1 MNKNDEQKVLDFF
14 KEGKGKNLSEIT
26 SYMGWSPKLKK
37 ENREFLEK
45 LVESGDLILSKRGKY
60 NTPKNL
66 GYIIGN
72 LDVVKDR
79 FAFVDTEDF
88 GVFIP
93 KSKFN
98 GAFNGDLVMV
108 EISNETSGAKK
119 DGEVVKILKRERNTI
134 IGIYQANQQ
143 FGFVVPTHSFGN
155 DIFVPKKFNG
165 GAQNGELVVC
175 EIISWG
181 DKDKKPEGKV
191 TERIGD
197 PYDTNNMIEAL
208 IIREGLSMDFSPKL
222 IKKAKE
228 LSDHLS
234 EEEITKRHD
243 LRDLPI
249 ITIDGDDA
257 KDLDDAVY
265 VEKLENG
272 NFKLIVCIADVSY
285 YVPFGSAL
293 DMEARKRGNSV
304 YLVDRVIPM
313 FPREISN
320 GLCSLNP
327 HENKFVFTCEMEID
341 SKGQVVSHETY
352 KAVISTAHRMT
363 YNGVNK
369 ILAGDETYTEEYKDI
384 NKMVF
389 EMLEL
394 SHILRGLKY
403 SRGSIDFDIP
413 EVKAVLGEDKKV
425 EYLKVIERGESEK
438 IIEDFMIAA
447 NETVAEKIFWMELPF
462 LYRTHEKPDP
472 DRITALNES
481 IKKFG
486 YSLHSHE
493 DLHPGKFQKIIEQ
506 SKEDGNSQIIHK
518 LILMSLKQARYTVDN
533 IGHFGLSSQYYTH
546 FTSPIRRYADLMV
559 HRVINETLT
568 GFPSKKTIKMFKD
581 EMTAIGAHISKTER
595 TAMKLESESVK
606 IKIVEYMLDKIG
618 EEYKSKIIG
627 FNKTKIF
634 FETEEHVEC
643 FFDGVNSPNYFVFDE
658 VNYAMLNEDTGEIF
672 KLGDTVEVSI
682 VRADLSQLEVEV
694 VPVQYLEQYRGP
706 RQFRKK
712 Y

>member
-1 MNKNDEQKVLDFF
+1 MKITKEEEILSLF
-14 KEGKGKNLSEIT
+14 KKGKGKTLSEIT

-37 ENREFLEK
+37 QNRAELET
-45 LVESGDLILSKRGKY
+45 LIESGNLILSKRGKY
-60 NTPKNL
+60 NTPVNL
-66 GYIIGN
+66 GYITGT
-72 LDVVKDR
+72 LDVIKDR
-79 FAFVDTEDF
+79 FAFVDTPDF

-108 EISNETSGAKK
+108 HLSNESTGAKK
-119 DGEVVKILKRERNTI
+119 EGEVFKVLKREKNTI
-134 IGIYQANQQ
+134 IGIYQSNDR
-143 FGFVVPTHSFGN
+143 FGFVVPTHSFGK
-155 DIFVPKKFNG
+155 DIFVSKRFNG
-165 GAQNGELVVC
+165 GAHNGELVVC

-181 DKDKKPEGKV
+181 EKDKKPEGKI

-228 LSDHLS
+228 LSDELT
-234 EEEITKRHD
+234 EEEISKRHD
-243 LRDLPI
+243 LRHLPI

-265 VEKLENG
+265 VEKLDNG

-285 YVPFGSAL
+285 YIPFGSAL
-293 DMEARKRGNSV
+293 DIEARKRGNSV

-320 GLCSLNP
+320 ELCSLNP

-341 SKGQVVSHETY
+341 TKGQIINHETY

-363 YNGVNK
+363 YGGVNK
-369 ILAGDETYTEEYKDI
+369 ILAKDKEWTEEYKNI
-384 NKMVF
+384 NKMIF

-394 SHILRGLKY
+394 SHILRALKY

-413 EVKAVLGEDKKV
+413 EVKAILGEDKKV
-425 EYLKVIERGESEK
+425 EYLKIIERGESER

-472 DRITALNES
+472 DRIQALGES
-481 IKKFG
+481 LKKFG
-486 YSLHSHE
+486 YTLHTSE

-506 SKEDGNSQIIHK
+506 AKEDGNTQLVHK

-533 IGHFGLSSQYYTH
+533 IGHFGLSSQYYAH

-559 HRVINETLT
+559 HRVITETLSNY
-568 GFPSKKTIKMFKD
+568 PNKKTIKIFKD
-581 EMTAIGAHISKTER
+581 EMPAIATHISKTER
-595 TAMKLESESVK
+595 TAMKLEQESVK
-606 IKIVEYMLDKIG
+606 IKIVEYMLEKIG
-618 EEYKSKIIG
+618 EEYKAKIIG

-634 FETEEHVEC
+634 FETEEYVEC
-643 FFDGVNSPNYFVFDE
+643 FFDGVNSPNYFTFDE
-658 VNYAMLNEDTGEIF
+658 INYTMTNEDTEQTF
-672 KLGDTVEVSI
+672 KLGDVIDISI
-682 VRADLSQLEVEV
+682 VRADLSELEVEV
-694 VPVQYLEQYRGP
+694 VPTEYLDQYRGP
-706 RQFRKK
+706 RQYRKR
-712 Y
+712 

>member
-1 MNKNDEQKVLDFF
+1 MTITNEEKILSIF
-14 KEGKGKNLSEIT
+14 KKGKAKSISEIT
-26 SYMGWSPKLKK
+26 SYMGWSPKFKK
-37 ENREFLEK
+37 DNRVILDK
-45 LVESGDLILSKRGKY
+45 LVKDGELILSKRGKY
-60 NTPKNL
+60 NTPTNM
-66 GYIIGN
+66 GYITGT
-72 LDVVKDR
+72 LDVIKDR
-79 FAFVDTEDF
+79 FAFVDTSDF

-108 EISNETSGAKK
+108 QLSSESTGAKK
-119 DGEVVKILKRERNTI
+119 EGEVFKVLKREKNTI
-134 IGIYQANQQ
+134 IGIYQSNER
-143 FGFVVPTHSFGN
+143 FGFVVPTHSFGK
-155 DIFVPKKFNG
+155 DIFVPKRFNG
-165 GAQNGELVVC
+165 GAHNGELVVC
-175 EIISWG
+175 EIVSWG
-181 DKDKKPEGKV
+181 EKDKKPEGKIV
-191 TERIGD
+191 DRIGD

-208 IIREGLSMDFSPKL
+208 IIREGLSMDFKPKL
-222 IKKAKE
+222 IKKAQE
-228 LSDHLS
+228 LSDELT
-234 EEEITKRHD
+234 EEEIEKRHD
-243 LRDLPI
+243 LRHLPI

-265 VEKLENG
+265 VEKLDNG

-293 DMEARKRGNSV
+293 DIEARKRGNSV

-341 SKGQVVSHETY
+341 NKGQVVNHETY

-363 YNGVNK
+363 YEGVNK
-369 ILAGDETYTEEYKDI
+369 ILAKDPEWTSEYQDI
-384 NKMVF
+384 NKMIF

-394 SHILRGLKY
+394 SLILRGLKH

-413 EVKAVLGEDKKV
+413 EVKAILGEDKKV
-425 EYLKVIERGESEK
+425 QYLKVIDRGESER

-472 DRITALNES
+472 DRIQALGES
-481 IKKFG
+481 LKRFG
-486 YSLHSHE
+486 YTLHLSE
-493 DLHPGKFQKIIEQ
+493 ELHPGKFQKIIEQ
-506 SKEDGNSQIIHK
+506 AKEDGNSQLVHK

-533 IGHFGLSSQYYTH
+533 IGHFGLASQYYAH

-559 HRVINETLT
+559 HRVITETLT
-568 GFPSKKTIKMFKD
+568 GYPNKKLMKQYKE
-581 EMTAIGAHISKTER
+581 EMGAIGSHISKTER
-595 TAMKLESESVK
+595 TAMKLEQESVK
-606 IKIVEYMLDKIG
+606 IKIVEYMLEKIG
-618 EEYKSKIIG
+618 EEYKARIIG

-643 FFDGVNSPNYFVFDE
+643 FFDGVNSPNYFTFDE
-658 VNYAMLNEDTGEIF
+658 VNYSMTNEDTDETF
-672 KLGDTVEVSI
+672 KLGDIIDISV
-682 VRADLSQLEVEV
+682 VRADLSALEVEV
-694 VPVQYLEQYRGP
+694 VPAQYLDQYRGP
-706 RQFRKK
+706 RKFRAR
-712 Y
+712 

>member
-1 MNKNDEQKVLDFF
+1 MKITQEEKILSLFNK
-14 KEGKGKNLSEIT
+14 GKGKSISEIT
-26 SYMGWSPKLKK
+26 SAMGWSPKLKK
-37 ENREFLEK
+37 QNREILDK
-45 LVESGDLILSKRGKY
+45 LVEAGELILSKRGKY

-66 GYIIGN
+66 GYITGTLEVI
-72 LDVVKDR
+72 KDR

-98 GAFNGDLVMV
+98 GAFNGDLVLV
-108 EISNETSGAKK
+108 QLSNETTGAKK
-119 DGEVVKILKRERNTI
+119 EGEVFKILKREKNTI
-134 IGIYQANQQ
+134 IGIYQSNER
-143 FGFVVPTHSFGN
+143 FGFVVPTHSFGK
-155 DIFVPKKFNG
+155 DIFVPKRFNG
-165 GAQNGELVVC
+165 GAHNGELVVC

-181 DKDKKPEGKV
+181 EKDKKPEGKIM
-191 TERIGD
+191 ERIGD

-208 IIREGLSMDFSPKL
+208 IIREGLSMDFPPKL

-228 LSDHLS
+228 LTDHLT
-234 EEEITKRHD
+234 EEEIAKRHD
-243 LRDLPI
+243 LRHLPI

-265 VEKLENG
+265 VEKLKNG

-285 YVPFGSAL
+285 YVPFGCGL
-293 DMEARKRGNSV
+293 DIEARKRGNSV

-327 HENKFVFTCEMEID
+327 HENKFVFTCDMEID
-341 SKGQVVSHETY
+341 NKGNVINHETY

-363 YNGVNK
+363 YSGVNK
-369 ILAGDETYTEEYKDI
+369 ILDGDKEWTEEYKDI
-384 NKMVF
+384 KNMVF

-394 SHILRGLKY
+394 SHILRELKY

-413 EVKAVLGEDKKV
+413 EVKAILDENKKV
-425 EYLKVIERGESEK
+425 EYLKVIERGESER

-472 DRITALNES
+472 DRIQALGES
-481 IKKFG
+481 LKKFG
-486 YSLHSHE
+486 YYLHSSD

-506 SKEDGNSQIIHK
+506 AKEDGNSQLVHK
-518 LILMSLKQARYTVDN
+518 LILMSLKQARYTVEN
-533 IGHFGLSSQYYTH
+533 IGHFGLSSQYYAH

-568 GFPSKKTIKMFKD
+568 SYPNKKLMKLYKD
-581 EMTAIGAHISKTER
+581 EMSTIASHISKTER
-595 TAMKLESESVK
+595 TAMKLEQESVK
-606 IKIVEYMLDKIG
+606 IKIVEYMLEKIG
-618 EEYKSKIIG
+618 EEYKARIIG

-634 FETEEHVEC
+634 FETEEYVEC
-643 FFDGVNSPNYFVFDE
+643 FFDGANSPNYFEFDE
-658 VNYAMLNEDTGEIF
+658 VNYTMTNNDTGDSF
-672 KLGDTVEVSI
+672 NLGDIIEISV
-682 VRADLSQLEVEV
+682 VRADLSELEVEV
-694 VPVQYLEQYRGP
+694 VPTQYLEDYRGP
-706 RQFRKK
+706 RKFRSR
-712 Y
+712 

>member
-1 MNKNDEQKVLDFF
+1 MTITNEEKILSIF
-14 KEGKGKNLSEIT
+14 KKGKAKSISEIT
-26 SYMGWSPKLKK
+26 SYMGWSPKFKK
-37 ENREFLEK
+37 DNRVILDK
-45 LVESGDLILSKRGKY
+45 LVKDGELILSKRGKY
-60 NTPKNL
+60 NTPTNM
-66 GYIIGN
+66 GYITGT
-72 LDVVKDR
+72 LDVIKDR
-79 FAFVDTEDF
+79 FAFVDTSDF

-108 EISNETSGAKK
+108 QLSSESTGAKK
-119 DGEVVKILKRERNTI
+119 EGEVFKVLKREKNTI
-134 IGIYQANQQ
+134 IGIYQSNER
-143 FGFVVPTHSFGN
+143 FGFVVPTHSFGK
-155 DIFVPKKFNG
+155 DIFVPKRFNG
-165 GAQNGELVVC
+165 GAHNGELVVC
-175 EIISWG
+175 EIVSWG
-181 DKDKKPEGKV
+181 EKDKKPEGKIV
-191 TERIGD
+191 DRIGD

-208 IIREGLSMDFSPKL
+208 IIREGLSMDFKPKL
-222 IKKAKE
+222 IKKAQE
-228 LSDHLS
+228 LSDELT
-234 EEEITKRHD
+234 EEEIEKRHD
-243 LRDLPI
+243 LRHLPI

-265 VEKLENG
+265 VEKLDNG

-293 DMEARKRGNSV
+293 DIEARKRGNSV

-341 SKGQVVSHETY
+341 NKGQVVNHETY

-363 YNGVNK
+363 YGGVNK
-369 ILAGDETYTEEYKDI
+369 ILAKDPEWTSEYQDI
-384 NKMVF
+384 NKMIF

-394 SHILRGLKY
+394 SLILRGLKH

-413 EVKAVLGEDKKV
+413 EVKAILGEDKKV
-425 EYLKVIERGESEK
+425 QYLKVIDRGESER

-472 DRITALNES
+472 DRIQALGES
-481 IKKFG
+481 LKRFG
-486 YSLHSHE
+486 YTLHLSE
-493 DLHPGKFQKIIEQ
+493 ELHPGKFQKIIEQ
-506 SKEDGNSQIIHK
+506 AKEDGNSQLVHK

-533 IGHFGLSSQYYTH
+533 IGHFGLASQYYAH

-559 HRVINETLT
+559 HRVITETLT
-568 GFPSKKTIKMFKD
+568 GYPNKKLMKQYKE
-581 EMTAIGAHISKTER
+581 EMGAIGSHISKTER
-595 TAMKLESESVK
+595 TAMKLEQESVK
-606 IKIVEYMLDKIG
+606 IKIVEYMLEKIG
-618 EEYKSKIIG
+618 EEYKARIIG

-643 FFDGVNSPNYFVFDE
+643 FFDGVNSPNYFTFDE
-658 VNYAMLNEDTGEIF
+658 VNYSMTNEDTDETF
-672 KLGDTVEVSI
+672 KLGDIIDISV
-682 VRADLSQLEVEV
+682 VRADLSALEVEV
-694 VPVQYLEQYRGP
+694 VPAQYLDQYRGP
-706 RQFRKK
+706 RKFRAR
-712 Y
+712 

>member
-1 MNKNDEQKVLDFF
+1 MKITQEEKILSLFNK
-14 KEGKGKNLSEIT
+14 GKGKSISEIT
-26 SYMGWSPKLKK
+26 SAMGWSPKLKK
-37 ENREFLEK
+37 QNREILDK
-45 LVESGDLILSKRGKY
+45 LVEAGELILSKRGKY

-66 GYIIGN
+66 GYITGTLEVI
-72 LDVVKDR
+72 KDR

-98 GAFNGDLVMV
+98 GAFNGDLVLV
-108 EISNETSGAKK
+108 QLSNETTGAKK
-119 DGEVVKILKRERNTI
+119 EGEVFKILKREKNTI
-134 IGIYQANQQ
+134 IGIYQSNER
-143 FGFVVPTHSFGN
+143 FGFVVPTHSFGK
-155 DIFVPKKFNG
+155 DIFVPKRFNG
-165 GAQNGELVVC
+165 GAHNGELVVC

-181 DKDKKPEGKV
+181 EKDKKPEGKIM
-191 TERIGD
+191 ERIGD

-208 IIREGLSMDFSPKL
+208 IIREGLSMDFPPKL

-228 LSDHLS
+228 LTDHLT
-234 EEEITKRHD
+234 EEEIAKRHD
-243 LRDLPI
+243 LRHLPI

-265 VEKLENG
+265 VEKLKNG

-285 YVPFGSAL
+285 YVPFGCGL
-293 DMEARKRGNSV
+293 DIEARKRGNSV

-327 HENKFVFTCEMEID
+327 HENKFVFTCDMEID
-341 SKGQVVSHETY
+341 NKGNVINHETY

-363 YNGVNK
+363 YSGVNK
-369 ILAGDETYTEEYKDI
+369 ILDGDKEWTEEYKDI
-384 NKMVF
+384 KNMVF

-394 SHILRGLKY
+394 SHILRELKH

-413 EVKAVLGEDKKV
+413 EVKAILDENKKV
-425 EYLKVIERGESEK
+425 EYLKVIERGESER

-472 DRITALNES
+472 DRIQALGES
-481 IKKFG
+481 LKKFG
-486 YSLHSHE
+486 YYLHSSD

-506 SKEDGNSQIIHK
+506 AKEDGNSQLVHK
-518 LILMSLKQARYTVDN
+518 LILMSLKQARYTVEN
-533 IGHFGLSSQYYTH
+533 IGHFGLSSQYYAH

-568 GFPSKKTIKMFKD
+568 SYPNKKLMKLYKD
-581 EMTAIGAHISKTER
+581 EMSTIASHISKTER
-595 TAMKLESESVK
+595 TAMKLEQESVK
-606 IKIVEYMLDKIG
+606 IKIVEYMLEKIG
-618 EEYKSKIIG
+618 EEYKARIIG

-634 FETEEHVEC
+634 FETEEYVEC
-643 FFDGVNSPNYFVFDE
+643 FFDGANSPNYFEFDE
-658 VNYAMLNEDTGEIF
+658 VNYTMTNNDTGDSF
-672 KLGDTVEVSI
+672 NLGDIIEISV
-682 VRADLSQLEVEV
+682 VRADLSELEVEV
-694 VPVQYLEQYRGP
+694 VPTQYLEDYRGP
-706 RQFRKK
+706 RKFRSR
-712 Y
+712 